1 MASSQALIEIAEN
14 DYDRKIDAKAVVD
27 ILIPYLAAGMSAKE

>member
-1 MASSQALIEIAEN
+1 
-14 DYDRKIDAKAVVD
+14 KIDAKAVVD

>member
-1 MASSQALIEIAEN
+1 MEISEN
-14 DYDRKIDAKAVVD
+14 DYGREVDAKAVVD